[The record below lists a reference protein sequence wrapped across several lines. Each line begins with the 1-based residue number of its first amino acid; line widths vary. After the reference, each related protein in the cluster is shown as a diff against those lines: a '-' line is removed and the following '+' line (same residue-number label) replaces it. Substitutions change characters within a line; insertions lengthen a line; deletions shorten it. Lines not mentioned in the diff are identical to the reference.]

1 MRTKRCVV
9 VSNVL
14 CVARVR
20 VGVKWCYTP
29 NGLAGDIVLLASPL
43 AFFPSCLGF
52 LLEELNCEAAKLVLQ
67 AQAERLSVEE
77 YIRARISLSPQC
89 RLVWLREFA
98 KILLSLRLTIVV
110 GRKASE
116 WSQTRASGRSGKD
129 VRKRS

>member
-1 MRTKRCVV
+1 M

-14 CVARVR
+14 GVARVT

-43 AFFPSCLGF
+43 VFCPSCLCF
-52 LLEELNCEAAKLVLQ
+52 LLEELNCQAAKSVLQ

-77 YIRARISLSPQC
+77 YIKMRVTLSQQG
-89 RLVWLREFA
+89 RLVPLREFA
-98 KILLSLRLTIVV
+98 KILLSFRLAIVV